1 MFLMTHLS
9 AYLVLRVCERQR
21 VGKREGDFWCQVN
34 YLLEWSGGLGS
45 DKHGLTPCF
54 NLFMA
59 SNGSLALTFMTLSHF
74 KVVYSTPTSNITRQ
88 LLLVSFGCRKS
99 FSLWKGLAY
108 RFVLNSKRSMQFGLH
123 ISCSLLRDS
132 EMHAWG
138 HPHPHP
144 PPTLRCFVWVFFLCF
159 WVSTPIHLLG
169 NVVSFFLCVLFLI
182 CLFGFLL
189 FALLTCFVSFF
200 PFCFLSAIQYLQM
213 KWPLLDVQP
222 GGLQS
227 RQALKD
233 ARSPSPA
240 HIVVSN
246 TQLGTFALLPPSFM
260 TDKQMLLSFCLPSC
274 KKHHLEIFWLKR
286 DGIFV
291 YIYP

>member
-1 MFLMTHLS
+1 M
-9 AYLVLRVCERQR
+9 
-21 VGKREGDFWCQVN
+21 
-34 YLLEWSGGLGS
+34 
-45 DKHGLTPCF
+45 PCF

-59 SNGSLALTFMTLSHF
+59 SNGSLAVTFMILSHF
-74 KVVYSTPTSNITRQ
+74 KAVYSTPTSNITRQ
-88 LLLVSFGCRKS
+88 LLISFGCRKS

-108 RFVLNSKRSMQFGLH
+108 RFVLYSKISMQFGLH
-123 ISCSLLRDS
+123 ISCSLLLDS
-132 EMHAWG
+132 QMHAGG

-144 PPTLRCFVWVFFLCF
+144 PPALRCFVCFLCF

-169 NVVSFFLCVLFLI
+169 NVVSFFLFVLFLI

-222 GGLQS
+222 GSLQS

-246 TQLGTFALLPPSFM
+246 TKLGTFALLPPSVM
-260 TDKQMLLSFCLPSC
+260 TDKQMLLPFCLPSY
-274 KKHHLEIFWLKR
+274 KKT
-286 DGIFV
+286 
-291 YIYP
+291 